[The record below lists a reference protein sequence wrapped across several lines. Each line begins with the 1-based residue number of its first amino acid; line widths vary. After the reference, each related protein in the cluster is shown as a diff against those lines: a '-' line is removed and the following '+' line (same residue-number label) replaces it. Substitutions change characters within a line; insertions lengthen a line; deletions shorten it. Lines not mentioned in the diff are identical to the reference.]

1 MKTIKITETS
11 YSKALN
17 QLTSELNQII
27 DNKDENKVII
37 NNITTN
43 ANMCYNLLQGPNTK
57 KYTLTE
63 GQKIYPYGDYE
74 GYELNFD
81 AYQRWDDNKIYLKK
95 DEEIIETLEVEDENI
110 ALI

>member
-17 QLTSELNQII
+17 QLSSELNKII
-27 DNKDENKVII
+27 NDNKTID
-37 NNITTN
+37 NITTN

-57 KYTLTE
+57 KYTLTD

-95 DEEIIETLEVEDENI
+95 DEEIIETLEVEDENM